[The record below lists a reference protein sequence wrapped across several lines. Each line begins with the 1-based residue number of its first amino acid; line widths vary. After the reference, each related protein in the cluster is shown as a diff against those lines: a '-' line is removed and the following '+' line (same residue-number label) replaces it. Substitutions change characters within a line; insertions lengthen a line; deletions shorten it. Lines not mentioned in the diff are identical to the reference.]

1 MNGKYRYTAS
11 EVDEIIARNRT
22 LDRGPVVIGLTL
34 AALSGAISAS
44 VVWGLAWWWL
54 S

>member
-22 LDRGPVVIGLTL
+22 LDRGPVVIGMGL
-34 AALSGAISAS
+34 AALSGFVVGCVLFGAI
-44 VVWGLAWWWL
+44 WWL
-54 S
+54 A